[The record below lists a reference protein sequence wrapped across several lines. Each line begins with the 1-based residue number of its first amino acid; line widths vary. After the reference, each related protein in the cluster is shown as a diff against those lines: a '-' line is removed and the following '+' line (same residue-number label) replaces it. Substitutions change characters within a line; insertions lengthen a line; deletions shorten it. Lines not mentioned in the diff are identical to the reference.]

1 MCRHSGDYE
10 YYSHRPTNESRQ
22 SIVAPPTD
30 MLSQL
35 IGKRCEMTMA
45 IGGIQT
51 KCLIDS
57 GSQVST
63 LSAEFHQKYLLHDSP
78 LHALDSLDSLVHIE
92 AANGSTIPY
101 LGYIRADVNVTSKLV
116 MQLVHCSSCAL
127 IQTTLIPFQW
137 C

>member
-1 MCRHSGDYE
+1 MHVQINSGDYH
-10 YYSHRPTNESRQ
+10 YSHRPTNESRQ

-78 LHALDSLDSLVHIE
+78 LHALDSLAHIE
-92 AANGSTIPY
+92 AANSSTIAY
-101 LGYIRADVNVTSKLV
+101 LGYI
-116 MQLVHCSSCAL
+116 
-127 IQTTLIPFQW
+127 
-137 C
+137 